1 MAAASRQHD
10 PLLYYE
16 IANLLAASG
25 RKQDAVEYY
34 RVAIEQD
41 PLQPDALLK
50 LAALLGRSA
59 EARELREKAS
69 RIVPRPH

>member
-1 MAAASRQHD
+1 M
-10 PLLYYE
+10 LYYE

-25 RKQDAVEYY
+25 RKQQAIEYY
-34 RVAIEQD
+34 RLSIQQD

-59 EARELREKAS
+59 EAASFGKRPRECCRTRMGETRA
-69 RIVPRPH
+69 